1 MKNKTGL
8 FLALAAAVL
17 SLVANSQ
24 KKEIINIL
32 LSTHTITISK

>member
-17 SLVANSQ
+17 SLIAKSP
-24 KKEIINIL
+24 KKEIIKML
-32 LSTHTITISK
+32 LSDYTVTNSK